1 MFNKILLHFRE
12 PVNALTHLLGVL
24 LSVVALIVMIRR
36 SLEAE
41 SVTMLAA
48 FTIFG
53 LSLILMYIS
62 STLYHTVFQTEWI
75 QKMRKFDHM
84 MIYFLIAGT
93 FTPIGLVGIGGNL
106 GTILT
111 IVMWSIA
118 VIGIFSR
125 LFFRGAPG
133 WVTIG
138 LYLAMGWAGLS
149 VFPYLID
156 VLHVNALVWL
166 GIGAICYTSGAIIY
180 GTGKPDPLP
189 QKLGFHGIWH
199 LLVLAGT
206 FSHFWAIYRYI
217 GMI

>member
-1 MFNKILLHFRE
+1 MFNKIRRHFRE
-12 PVNALTHLLGVL
+12 PVNALTHLSGVF
-24 LSVVALIVMIRR
+24 LSVVALIAMIRH
-36 SLEAE
+36 SLEAG

-62 STLYHTVFQTEWI
+62 STLYHTVYQTEWI
-75 QKMRKFDHM
+75 QKMRTFDHM

-93 FTPIGLVGIGGNL
+93 FTPLALVGIGGNQ

-111 IVMWSIA
+111 IAMWLVA
-118 VIGIFSR
+118 AAGIFSR
-125 LFFRGAPG
+125 LFIRGTPG
-133 WVTIG
+133 WITIG
-138 LYLAMGWAGLS
+138 LYLTMGWAGLS

-156 VLHVNALVWL
+156 VLHINGLIWL
-166 GIGAICYTSGAIIY
+166 GIGAICYTTGAIIY

-189 QKLGFHGIWH
+189 QKLGYHGIWH
-199 LLVLAGT
+199 LLVLGGT
-206 FSHFWAIYRYI
+206 FSHFWAIYRYV